1 VLTFPNVPTD
11 NLYKFIALSGVALFF
26 FAGGFL
32 FVSQKDFFD
41 QRAALRELTG
51 RMEAERE
58 NMIARDS
65 YPNMTNLAD
74 TADVERHLRALDSL
88 LVAHAGKRGAADVY
102 DMGRKIVMVVCLV
115 MMTAGATIADIG
127 FRLWYKRLQ
136 RYQDIIVRAEAKK
149 TKTTG

>member
-1 VLTFPNVPTD
+1 
-11 NLYKFIALSGVALFF
+11 
-26 FAGGFL
+26 
-32 FVSQKDFFD
+32 
-41 QRAALRELTG
+41 
-51 RMEAERE
+51 
-58 NMIARDS
+58 
-65 YPNMTNLAD
+65 
-74 TADVERHLRALDSL
+74 
-88 LVAHAGKRGAADVY
+88 VY